1 MALASNCAL
10 LLTGQDSACKQPAR
24 KYYQQAVAINKSDID
39 PDSITVTKTDFDSE
53 NPTCAY
59 NVQFSLKDGKT
70 GHFFIGP
77 EAGSS
82 FFGSF
87 DKANSDLGHT
97 QYTHNA
103 SVLVVGSDEEAMCII
118 DSLSKGLFVVAF
130 QFTDGTVVIY
140 GLENG
145 LTAQD
150 FTYDPQAGGGGQ
162 AIVLSSLENAPENN
176 LPLVYKSAIPGNE
189 TADFDSAFANTGS

>member
-1 MALASNCAL
+1 MALIPNCAR
-10 LLTGQDSACKQPAR
+10 LLTGQNSACKPIAR
-24 KYYQQAVAINKSDID
+24 KYYQQAVVINKGDID
-39 PDSITVTKTDFDSE
+39 PSSVIITKTDYDTE

-59 NVQFSLKDGKT
+59 NVQFSLKTGES

-77 EAGSS
+77 ETGTS

-87 DKANSDLGHT
+87 DKSLSDLGHT
-97 QYTHNA
+97 QYIHNG
-103 SVLVVGSDEEAMCII
+103 SMLVVGSDEEAMCAL
-118 DSLSKGLFVVAF
+118 DSLSKGLFVVAY

-162 AIVLSSLENAPENN
+162 AIVLSSLESSPEGG
-176 LPLVYKSAIPGNE
+176 LPLIYKSAVPGNE
-189 TADFDSAFANTGS
+189 AADFDSAFANTGS